1 MDLYTYKTADYLMTS
16 AVDFHPGEPGCQEN
30 PFQLTFNATA
40 QLWVTHPGERVVFGA
55 ARPSYWAGNGTLPK
69 VDQYKGFAGL
79 IYDIDPDHPVDFTH
93 LYLPAMEFDRCVLRG
108 HWAFVQKGDA
118 WAGVYCSAPLTMVT
132 EGATARRECRA
143 PGRRVIWLVRAA
155 QADEFPTLDAFI
167 AAMEAAPL
175 HADAEGRR
183 YSFRDPVYG
192 PLRCG
197 WQGPLVHD
205 GAPMRYQGYDRY
217 GRLTLQAKEG

>member
-1 MDLYTYKTADYLMTS
+1 
-16 AVDFHPGEPGCQEN
+16 
-30 PFQLTFNATA
+30 
-40 QLWVTHPGERVVFGA
+40 
-55 ARPSYWAGNGTLPK
+55 
-69 VDQYKGFAGL
+69 
-79 IYDIDPDHPVDFTH
+79 
-93 LYLPAMEFDRCVLRG
+93 
-108 HWAFVQKGDA
+108 
-118 WAGVYCSAPLTMVT
+118 MVT